1 MTAAKVNGQNQPSHA
16 RVNHYYCTNNSPNT
30 HIAHLHHP
38 YLRTPIHI
46 SLPPHA
52 KMRRTIPS
60 PPPLLLIQ
68 AAALLL
74 LFLSSSASS
83 ATCPYD
89 FPAASILIPSACY
102 ANYSSSSSAPPTN
115 CCQYVFAA
123 YIFSAI
129 RYSNLSGA
137 AFLPSPTAATCSN
150 AFANYLLRHG
160 LVRPSLIRTSDQCNL
175 NGDPDQFAAG
185 KRACQYSAVSAIR
198 SAVNLSSGIHLC
210 TAVRRDLLYDQP
222 SCTACQNSVIASTMS
237 LLKTT
242 ASKEFVPCGMA
253 TTIGIWSSDP
263 EIGRF
268 RSFFLCIVQVLD
280 NVGSLSTS
288 NLVPSPPLTTTNKT
302 TLPRS
307 RSSNKARV
315 IASATAAGSG
325 ILFIAILATVFL
337 AIRRWKRKKLSLDES
352 KSTGDQTARIAS
364 QLPTEGLYVFTKSE
378 LKHATNGFHPSL
390 VLGEGGAGKVYL
402 GKLPSGQ
409 HVAVK
414 RISQKKK
421 IDEFYRELE
430 ILAKLRH
437 RNLTTLVGYCLQR
450 KEHVLVY
457 EYMSGGNLGH
467 ALHHGELTWPRRV
480 QIAVDIAEGLAYLH
494 EFPDGAVVHRDVK
507 PTNILLNESGSAK
520 LSDFGVSQDPA
531 VRNQPRVHGCDP
543 RDEGVRGSGELL
555 GGTRV
560 RGDGRVQLWDRAAG
574 ADIGDEGGGP
584 HAFWWGSVDRVQR
597 ARVNDGGR
605 GRRGAGRVEDCG
617 PAARAGGGAGLGD
630 GGVQGGVPMR
640 EAVQEREAE
649 DEGGAG
655 GVEEGGSGDGRDG
668 GGGVH
673 GRSGDG
679 GAHRSG

>member
-1 MTAAKVNGQNQPSHA
+1 
-16 RVNHYYCTNNSPNT
+16 
-30 HIAHLHHP
+30 
-38 YLRTPIHI
+38 
-46 SLPPHA
+46 
-52 KMRRTIPS
+52 MRPMIPS
-60 PPPLLLIQ
+60 PPPLLLLQ
-68 AAALLL
+68 AAAFILL
-74 LFLSSSASS
+74 LFSSSASS

-89 FPAASILIPSACY
+89 FPTASILIPSACY

-137 AFLPSPTAATCSN
+137 AFLPSPTAASCSN

-185 KRACQYSAVSAIR
+185 KRACQYSTVSAIR

-210 TAVRRDLLYDQP
+210 TAVRWDLLSDQP

-268 RSFFLCIVQVLD
+268 RSFALCMVQVLD
-280 NVGSLSTS
+280 NVGSLSTA
-288 NLVPSPPLTTTNKT
+288 NLLPSPALTSTNKT
-302 TLPRS
+302 TLPRGKF
-307 RSSNKARV
+307 SNKARV
-315 IASATAAGSG
+315 IASTTAAGSG
-325 ILFIAILATVFL
+325 VLFVAIFGSVFILV
-337 AIRRWKRKKLSLDES
+337 RRWKRKKNISLERS
-352 KSTGDQTARIAS
+352 NSTGDRTARVAS
-364 QLPTEGLYVFTKSE
+364 QLPTEGLYIFTKSE

-421 IDEFYRELE
+421 IDEFYREVE

-450 KEHVLVY
+450 KDHVLVY

-520 LSDFGVSQDPA
+520 LSDFGVSKILPSEISHVSTA
-531 VRNQPRVHGCDP
+531 VIR
-543 RDEGVRGSGELL
+543 
-555 GGTRV
+555 GTRGYV
-560 RGDGRVQLWDRAAG
+560 DPESFLEGHVSEATDVFSFGIVLLELISGMRAVVPTPSGG
-574 ADIGDEGGGP
+574 AQSIVYSAHELMMEGGGGEEP
-584 HAFWWGSVDRVQR
+584 DVWRIADPRLGPGVEPVSVMEVFKVAYRCVKPYKSERPKMKEVLGVLKRVVKGMEWGSVV
-597 ARVNDGGR
+597 GST
-605 GRRGAGRVEDCG
+605 
-617 PAARAGGGAGLGD
+617 
-630 GGVQGGVPMR
+630 
-640 EAVQEREAE
+640 VQEEPVGPTTS
-649 DEGGAG
+649 DEFASNYHSP
-655 GVEEGGSGDGRDG
+655 VSKTFSSG
-668 GGGVH
+668 
-673 GRSGDG
+673 
-679 GAHRSG
+679 